1 MALAKKHRLNLRLHR
16 LRVEENC
23 KKIHSPLFT
32 YLISPQP
39 KIEGTQPTNSRF
51 AILIS
56 KKLAR
61 KAVDR
66 NKIKRKISQSIQNTL
81 PNLPQHHDIILIPKK
96 TILGK
101 TITQISKD
109 FNHVQNI

>member
-1 MALAKKHRLNLRLHR
+1 MALAKKHRLNLRLYR
-16 LRVEENC
+16 QRVEESC
-23 KKIHSPLFT
+23 KKLHSPFFT
-32 YLISPQP
+32 YLVASQIDHLS
-39 KIEGTQPTNSRF
+39 NSRF
-51 AILIS
+51 AILMS